1 MLLKKKRCLSTEDI
15 SSDDSDREKKNLI
28 KKSLLKKILMS
39 KVKYRKKCSTMR
51 LVFIFDVSNE
61 SSLYI
66 AKKKLL
72 SLKQLMWF

>member
-15 SSDDSDREKKNLI
+15 SSDDSDREKKT
-28 KKSLLKKILMS
+28 LLKKILMS

-72 SLKQLMWF
+72 SLKQLM